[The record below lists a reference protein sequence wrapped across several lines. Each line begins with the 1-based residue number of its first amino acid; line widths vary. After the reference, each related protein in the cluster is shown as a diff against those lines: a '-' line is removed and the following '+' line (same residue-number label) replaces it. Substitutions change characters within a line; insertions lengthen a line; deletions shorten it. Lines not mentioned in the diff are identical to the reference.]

1 MTDLR
6 ARRATIAALVVSVG
20 ATLAALAVGF
30 DDPPLLRTVSV
41 LLALGPLFAVAL
53 VPPMRAAL
61 TMRVTLLASVV
72 LTAGAAALPSS
83 ESHDL
88 WSYAVDGRIV
98 SQYGSSPYVHSP
110 AHYPHDAFLHLVGGG
125 WRTTR
130 SVYGPVFTWL
140 SAVLTGVTGTN
151 ELATRLAF
159 QLLAAAAVLVATVLV
174 GRVTRD
180 PLAVLVVG
188 VNPVVAMEI
197 VNPGRN
203 DALVG
208 LALLGAVLLVRRRRA
223 LAAVAVL
230 TAGVLVKA
238 VAVLAL
244 GALLLWIG
252 VRVGRWVAL
261 RAAAVAAALIVVPY
275 LLVGG
280 VTALHPL
287 ASASDRLS
295 RASVW
300 QVARRDGIEHLLGT
314 EPAEPLRRILA
325 WVGPVA
331 VVVIAVLALVWVLS
345 RLADPTPELV
355 VVAALAAFLLAGAY
369 VLASYVMW
377 VLPLVAWRHRA
388 GISRMLVVWSSLLLL
403 AYQAARGMPSSVA
416 DTVAWFGSLLTVVV
430 AGAAIVGLTITAAR
444 RLRAPRA
451 APPDRIPMLTP

>member
-110 AHYPHDAFLHLVGGG
+110 AHYPHGAFLHLVGGG
-125 WRTTR
+125 WRTAR

-174 GRVTRD
+174 GRGRATRW
-180 PLAVLVVG
+180 PC
-188 VNPVVAMEI
+188 
-197 VNPGRN
+197 
-203 DALVG
+203 
-208 LALLGAVLLVRRRRA
+208 
-223 LAAVAVL
+223 
-230 TAGVLVKA
+230 
-238 VAVLAL
+238 
-244 GALLLWIG
+244 W
-252 VRVGRWVAL
+252 W
-261 RAAAVAAALIVVPY
+261 
-275 LLVGG
+275 
-280 VTALHPL
+280 
-287 ASASDRLS
+287 SA
-295 RASVW
+295 
-300 QVARRDGIEHLLGT
+300 
-314 EPAEPLRRILA
+314 
-325 WVGPVA
+325 
-331 VVVIAVLALVWVLS
+331 
-345 RLADPTPELV
+345 
-355 VVAALAAFLLAGAY
+355 
-369 VLASYVMW
+369 
-377 VLPLVAWRHRA
+377 
-388 GISRMLVVWSSLLLL
+388 
-403 AYQAARGMPSSVA
+403 
-416 DTVAWFGSLLTVVV
+416 
-430 AGAAIVGLTITAAR
+430 
-444 RLRAPRA
+444 
-451 APPDRIPMLTP
+451 